1 MDRIEGLGRPA
12 ATAPRV
18 HPLVQR
24 KALVTIPGAS
34 RQLGLSQPTVTSA
47 LDRLTKLNMVHEM
60 TGRRR
65 GKVFVYTTFLNL
77 LSEGTEP
84 LPPRGSAPH
93 ISVCIMGW
101 IAAILD

>member
-34 RQLGLSQPTVTSA
+34 RQLGLSQPTVTSVGCGNPVVTSNA
-47 LDRLTKLNMVHEM
+47 PPQLPGGTNIVTAFLTQYP
-60 TGRRR
+60 GR
-65 GKVFVYTTFLNL
+65 
-77 LSEGTEP
+77 
-84 LPPRGSAPH
+84 
-93 ISVCIMGW
+93 IST
-101 IAAILD
+101 